1 MSLIYFEIG
10 QVEEVLEYFQ
20 GKKNGFFIEA
30 GAWDGEYLSNT
41 LYLEVITHNINNY
54 LNNCWSM
61 QVTANWTG
69 LLVEPNIGAY
79 TTLLSRNRKAH
90 SIHSCLA
97 VEKHPS
103 KVEFDAADVFG
114 GINKDL
120 DKVDAENLKR
130 VRFSDYSKNVETLFV
145 FLHMLLNPIRPGRGG
160 AQSARIHFIL
170 QLLSF
175 VLSRKRVF

>member
-41 LYLEVITHNINNY
+41 LYLEVITHNIYNC
-54 LNNCWSM
+54 LNNCVSM

-130 VRFSDYSKNVETLFV
+130 VRFSDYSRKCGNLICVPSYIA
-145 FLHMLLNPIRPGRGG
+145 NPIRPGGG
-160 AQSARIHFIL
+160 HQGEPS
-170 QLLSF
+170 
-175 VLSRKRVF
+175 